1 MIEKKVLKR
10 VLKKK
15 YLTEP
20 YYDDKEIDKIADLM
34 IKDDF
39 KKNNIKTWSGVLI
52 YLDHVQSLRKERN
65 EVKI

>member
-1 MIEKKVLKR
+1 M
-10 VLKKK
+10 
-15 YLTEP
+15 P

-39 KKNNIKTWSGVLI
+39 KKNNIKTWRGVLI